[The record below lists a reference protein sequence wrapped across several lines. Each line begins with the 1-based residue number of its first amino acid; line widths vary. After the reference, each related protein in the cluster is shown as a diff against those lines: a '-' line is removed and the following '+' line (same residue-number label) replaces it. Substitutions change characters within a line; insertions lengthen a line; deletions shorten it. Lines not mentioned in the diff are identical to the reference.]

1 VERRRLT
8 HAAELTERRREAQVY
23 RKILVALDGS
33 DAARAAFVFAS
44 DWARHFD
51 SELWFIQLTEESH
64 GPRRD
69 IVTDVRRRGRQRA
82 NHFAVSGV
90 TRGRRNQQLVRGI
103 AGAAS
108 TFGADMIIVGL
119 EGRRLGR
126 AHFAESVREQLTAAT
141 SVPVLVAPKHC
152 VARIPAAERHQ
163 SAIALGPAPSGSV
176 LAGAAMAHV

>member
-33 DAARAAFVFAS
+33 EAARAAFVFAN
-44 DWARHFD
+44 DWARHFG

-64 GPRRD
+64 GPRRE
-69 IVTDVRRRGRQRA
+69 IVTDIGRRGRQRA

-90 TRGRRNQQLVRGI
+90 TRGRRNQQLVSGI
-103 AGAAS
+103 AEAAA

-126 AHFAESVREQLTAAT
+126 ARFAESVREQLTAAT
-141 SVPVLVAPKHC
+141 NVPVLVAPKHC
-152 VARIPAAERHQ
+152 VARVPAAERHR
-163 SAIALGPAPSGSV
+163 SAIALGPAPGGS
-176 LAGAAMAHV
+176 LRAGAAMADV

>member
-1 VERRRLT
+1 MERRRIT
-8 HAAELTERRREAQVY
+8 HPAELTERRREAQVY

-33 DAARAAFVFAS
+33 EAARAAFVFANE
-44 DWARHFD
+44 WARHFD

-64 GPRRD
+64 GPRRE
-69 IVTDVRRRGRQRA
+69 IVTDVGRRGRQRA

-90 TRGRRNQQLVRGI
+90 TRAKRNQQLVSGI
-103 AGAAS
+103 AEAAS

-126 AHFAESVREQLTAAT
+126 ARFAESVREQLTAAT
-141 SVPVLVAPKHC
+141 DIPVLVAPKHC
-152 VARIPAAERHQ
+152 VSRIPATAHHPG
-163 SAIALGPAPSGSV
+163 AIALGPAPSGSV

>member
-8 HAAELTERRREAQVY
+8 HPAELYERRREAQVY
-23 RKILVALDGS
+23 RKILVALDAS
-33 DAARAAFVFAS
+33 DAARAAFVFAN

-69 IVTDVRRRGRQRA
+69 IVTDVSRRGRQRA

-90 TRGRRNQQLVRGI
+90 TRGQRNQQLVSGI
-103 AGAAS
+103 AEAAS

-126 AHFAESVREQLTAAT
+126 ARFAETVRQQLTAAT
-141 SVPVLVAPKHC
+141 NVPVLVAPKHC
-152 VARIPAAERHQ
+152 VARVPAAERHG
-163 SAIALGPAPSGSV
+163 SAIPLGPVPSGSV

>member
-1 VERRRLT
+1 M
-8 HAAELTERRREAQVY
+8 Y

-69 IVTDVRRRGRQRA
+69 IVTDVSRRGRQRA

-90 TRGRRNQQLVRGI
+90 TRGRRNQQLVSGI
-103 AGAAS
+103 AEAAS

-126 AHFAESVREQLTAAT
+126 ARFAESVREQLTAAT
-141 SVPVLVAPKHC
+141 NVPVLVAPKHC
-152 VARIPAAERHQ
+152 MARIPAAERHQ

-176 LAGAAMAHV
+176 LADAAMAHV

>member
-1 VERRRLT
+1 VGRRRLT

-44 DWARHFD
+44 DWARHFGA
-51 SELWFIQLTEESH
+51 ELWFIQLTEESH
-64 GPRRD
+64 GPRRE
-69 IVTDVRRRGRQRA
+69 IVTDVSRRGRQAA

-103 AGAAS
+103 AEAAS

-126 AHFAESVREQLTAAT
+126 ARFAESVRERLMAAT
-141 SVPVLVAPKHC
+141 NVPVLIAPKHC